1 MTIEHQVHGIR
12 VNGVD
17 LSYIDEGTGDPV
29 VLVHGGYVGDFRS
42 WRFQIGPFSNQYRT
56 IAYSLRHNY
65 PGMMVGDVSDYTP
78 TVHAEDLAGLV
89 KKLELKPAHIVA
101 SSYGCIV
108 ALLLARRHPELVR
121 SLVLGEPALLSW
133 LRDLPGGAAVL
144 EDLKTKST
152 DPAKKAAQQGAMEE
166 ALRLFIEGVVGHG
179 VYDKLPKE
187 ARQAGMDNAHLIAA
201 YNISGVFSRE
211 DAKTIPTPTL
221 LLTGD
226 RSPEMYLTVA
236 DELASCMSN
245 VERGRI
251 SAASHVLHSFN
262 PSMFNETVL
271 KFLSRH

>member
-1 MTIEHQVHGIR
+1 MTIEHQLHRIH

-17 LSYIDEGTGDPV
+17 LSYLDEGAGDAV
-29 VLVHGGYVGDFRS
+29 VLVHGGFVGDFRS

-56 IAYSLRHNY
+56 IAYSLRYNY
-65 PGMMVGDVSDYTP
+65 PGILVGDGLDYTP

-101 SSYGCIV
+101 SSYGGVV

-121 SLVLGEPALLSW
+121 TLVLSEPALLSW

-144 EDLKTKST
+144 EAMETKST
-152 DPAKKAAQQGAMEE
+152 DPAKMAAQQGAMEE
-166 ALRLFIEGVVGHG
+166 ALRLFIDGVVGRG

-187 ARQAGMDNAHLIAA
+187 ARQAGMENAHLIAA
-201 YNISGVFSRE
+201 YNISGAFSRD
-211 DAKTIPTPTL
+211 DAKTISIPTL

-226 RSPEMYLTVA
+226 RSPQMYLTVA

-251 SAASHVLHSFN
+251 TAASHVLHSFN
-262 PSMFNETVL
+262 PTMFNETVL